1 VFAEGSRG
9 SISHLA
15 YNRVGRAGKVCQ
27 TSVVKKLAD
36 YLLGRK
42 KEDVPL
48 RPKLLIFDFDGT
60 IADTF
65 NLGFEILNV
74 LAPEFKFRA
83 LKESELEEARDMRL
97 LELLK
102 FLKIKPSKMSKIARR
117 AAEELSAR
125 IRDVQPLPDV
135 MPVIRELSSRGFQLG
150 ILTSNSPENV
160 GIFLKNHDFNI
171 FDFVRSSSKLM
182 GKAREIKSIRKILR
196 VDRSDILL
204 IGDECR
210 DIEAAHKAGVA
221 IAAVAG
227 GYNSRTALERTK
239 PQFLLERPEE
249 LLKLLKAPGEAIG

>member
-1 VFAEGSRG
+1 
-9 SISHLA
+9 
-15 YNRVGRAGKVCQ
+15 VCQ
-27 TSVVKKLAD
+27 TSLVKKLAD

-125 IRDVQPLPDV
+125 IRYVQPLPDV